1 LSRLPL
7 HYPNLV
13 LFLFSIGLTI
23 ILARLGFFQFLVHLP
38 SLGYLGAFISGL
50 LLPFTFAAPLA
61 TAGFFYLGALDNFW
75 LVALLGGLG
84 ALLSDLLI
92 FSFFQGGLF
101 RELEAIWHNHGR
113 RLLNKDYFV
122 KLFHT
127 KPFYFISLFTAA
139 LIILS
144 PFPDELG
151 IAILAYYRVRPARF
165 VPLSFL
171 LNSLGIWLVVGIGYM
186 AFH

>member
-1 LSRLPL
+1 LFRLPL

-75 LVALLGGLG
+75 LVALLG
-84 ALLSDLLI
+84 
-92 FSFFQGGLF
+92 
-101 RELEAIWHNHGR
+101 
-113 RLLNKDYFV
+113 
-122 KLFHT
+122 
-127 KPFYFISLFTAA
+127 
-139 LIILS
+139 
-144 PFPDELG
+144 
-151 IAILAYYRVRPARF
+151 IAILAYYRVRPVRF
-165 VPLSFL
+165 VSLSFL